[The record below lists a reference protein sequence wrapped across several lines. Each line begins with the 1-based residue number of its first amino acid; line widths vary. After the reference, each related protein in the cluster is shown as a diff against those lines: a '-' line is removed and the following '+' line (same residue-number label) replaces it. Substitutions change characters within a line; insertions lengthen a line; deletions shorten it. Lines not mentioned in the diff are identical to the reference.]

1 MITLSFRYL
10 FWSYGTGVFLASLLN
25 THAGTIVP
33 LGDSGAVTGQVT
45 AIDAAGQVRIGD
57 TTLPL
62 QQIWRIE
69 CGPVPAAPTN
79 APAVVHLVDDS
90 RLVAVAVTLDKDT
103 CRVRWAAGAELA
115 LPLTAVRAIRLA
127 APAPA
132 GFTKAFQTPAGQKD
146 RLHVLVEGNPQTL
159 EGALERMDAETLT
172 FAWNNAPQKI
182 ARAAAL
188 GVVLAGLTAAPERTG
203 WVAARLAD
211 GSVLWSPAP
220 VLANGV
226 LSLKLAGQ
234 VACAVPWEQVRQLD
248 VRSDRLRFLS
258 DLDPVRVV
266 EEALVAFAGRWRRD
280 ASVLGGPLRL
290 GDQTFE
296 RGLGTHAR
304 CRLTFAVPAGFTH
317 LAATI
322 GIDRAT
328 EGRGDCVFQ
337 VLGED
342 DRELFR
348 RRMKGNDAPVTVRVA
363 VAGMK
368 QVTLAVEPG
377 EDLDL
382 GDHGDWGAARFEKD
396 GGGK

>member
-1 MITLSFRYL
+1 MS
-10 FWSYGTGVFLASLLN
+10 ASLFRQSWAGLLAAGLLSA
-25 THAGTIVP
+25 HADTVVP
-33 LGDSGAVTGQVT
+33 LGGSGAVTGQVT
-45 AIDAAGQVRIGD
+45 AIDAAGQVCVGD
-57 TTLPL
+57 TTWPL
-62 QQIWRIE
+62 QQVWRIE
-69 CGPVPAAPTN
+69 RGPVPAVPTN

-90 RLVAVAVTLDKDT
+90 RLVASAVTLDKDT

-115 LPLTAVRAIRLA
+115 VPLTAVRALRFA

-132 GFTKAFQTPAGQKD
+132 DFAAALQAPAGQKD
-146 RLHVLVEGNPQTL
+146 RLHMLVEGKPQML
-159 EGALERMDAETLT
+159 DGALERMDAETLT
-172 FAWNNAPQKI
+172 FVWNDAPQKI
-182 ARAAAL
+182 ARAKVL
-188 GVVLAGLTAAPERTG
+188 GVVLAALAAAPDRTG
-203 WVAARLAD
+203 WAAVRLAD

-234 VACAVPWEQVRQLD
+234 IACTVPWEQVRQLD

-258 DLDPVRVV
+258 DLDPVQVV
-266 EEALVAFAGRWRRD
+266 EEALVAFAGPWRRD
-280 ASVLGGPLRL
+280 ASVLGGPLRI

-337 VLGED
+337 VLGD
-342 DRELFR
+342 DGRELFS
-348 RRMKGNDAPVTVRVA
+348 RRMKGADAPLPVRVA

-382 GDHGDWGAARFEKD
+382 GDHGDWGAARFEKES
-396 GGGK
+396 GGK

>member
-1 MITLSFRYL
+1 MSVSLFRHG
-10 FWSYGTGVFLASLLN
+10 WVGLL
-25 THAGTIVP
+25 TAGLMGAHADTIVP
-33 LGDSGAVTGQVT
+33 LGGSGATTGQVK
-45 AIDAAGQVRIGD
+45 AIDAAGQVRVGD
-57 TTLPL
+57 TAWPL
-62 QQIWRIE
+62 QQVWRIE
-69 CGPVPAAPTN
+69 RGPVPAAPAN
-79 APAVVHLVDDS
+79 APAVVQLVDDS
-90 RLVAVAVTLDKDT
+90 RLVASAVTLEKDI
-103 CRVRWAAGAELA
+103 CRVRWAAGADLPV
-115 LPLTAVRAIRLA
+115 PLTAVRAIRLA

-132 GFTKAFQTPAGQKD
+132 GFAEAFQRPTGQKD
-146 RLHVLVEGNPQTL
+146 RLHVLVAGNQQTL

-172 FAWNNAPQKI
+172 FFWNNAPQTI
-182 ARAAAL
+182 ARAKAL
-188 GVVLAGLTAAPERTG
+188 GVVLAGWTVAPERSG
-203 WVAARLAD
+203 WVAVRLAD

-234 VACAVPWEQVRQLD
+234 IACAVPWEQVRQLD

-258 DLDPVRVV
+258 ELAPVQVV
-266 EEALVAFAGRWRRD
+266 EEALVAFAGPWRRD

-328 EGRGDCVFQ
+328 EGRGDCLFA
-337 VLGED
+337 VLGD
-342 DRELFR
+342 DGRELFG
-348 RRMKGNDAPVTVRVA
+348 RRMKGTDAPLPVRVV
-363 VAGMK
+363 VAGLK

-377 EDLDL
+377 EDFDL

-396 GGGK
+396 GADR